1 MNTWLH
7 FTSMTWVLCSEGE
20 HFREHSLSYPRKSSN
35 SRRRSD
41 YITKMYRRVEGNAV
55 SSTCEGS
62 VLCKISRLD
71 GSSLL
76 LIRVY
81 TTPYILSEEWL
92 SDCQN
97 GKLPY
102 WTNCRFTIKQV
113 VFPSVLIPFIF
124 LPLINVRSHVVQTSE
139 KTSEAWVGSL
149 FTRPY
154 PSLSRYS
161 LRLYYRVIYYF
172 ARKFAERLE

>member
-7 FTSMTWVLCSEGE
+7 FKSMTWVLCSEGE
-20 HFREHSLSYPRKSSN
+20 HFREDSLSYPKKSRN

-41 YITKMYRRVEGNAV
+41 CITKMCRRVEGNAV

-124 LPLINVRSHVVQTSE
+124 LPFISVRSHVVQTSE
-139 KTSEAWVGSL
+139 KTNEAWVGLSL
-149 FTRPY
+149 FAP
-154 PSLSRYS
+154 PVLSCH
-161 LRLYYRVIYYF
+161 LLFHTEICWTPGIG
-172 ARKFAERLE
+172 LTCN